1 MKNPTLWGRTYLHSP
16 YYGVPPPG
24 QYRGTEAPLFKSLKI
39 LNIFELNAY
48 LTAVFMYS
56 HHQDKLPAIL
66 DNLFKSNKV
75 HIPYNTRSAA
85 NMHIEFRK
93 TNHGKYSIGFNGAI
107 IWSAFPQ
114 KKET

>member
-1 MKNPTLWGRTYLHSP
+1 
-16 YYGVPPPG
+16 
-24 QYRGTEAPLFKSLKI
+24 
-39 LNIFELNAY
+39 
-48 LTAVFMYS
+48 MYS

-107 IWSAFPQ
+107 IWNDLPS
-114 KKET
+114 KKRNISSYNMFLNQFTK